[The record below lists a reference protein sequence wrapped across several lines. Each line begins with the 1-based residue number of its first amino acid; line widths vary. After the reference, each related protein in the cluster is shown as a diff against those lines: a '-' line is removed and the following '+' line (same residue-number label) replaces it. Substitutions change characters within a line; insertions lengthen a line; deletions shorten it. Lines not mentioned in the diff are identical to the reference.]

1 MTTPHH
7 PTDLGVLDAQPSAA
21 RPRGVSLAFLLF
33 IGTAVL
39 SIIEIVLGAIAGST
53 STAAS
58 TAIVD
63 GVTPE
68 EGESIARVL
77 MIASWV
83 VVAGVIAF
91 LVLATFKMR
100 AGRNWAR
107 ILLTIAGSISIV
119 LSVVAEVFVPEL
131 HIVESAGDVLVLV
144 VSVGQIATIVGAVVL
159 MFRPDANQY
168 FARR

>member
-1 MTTPHH
+1 
-7 PTDLGVLDAQPSAA
+7 
-21 RPRGVSLAFLLF
+21 
-33 IGTAVL
+33 VL

-68 EGESIARVL
+68 EGESIARVF

-91 LVLATFKMR
+91 LVVATFKMR

-107 ILLTIAGSISIV
+107 ILLTIVGGITVV
-119 LSVVAEVFVPEL
+119 LSVVGMVFL
-131 HIVESAGDVLVLV
+131 QAFRSVETVADVGLLVLSIGEV
-144 VSVGQIATIVGAVVL
+144 ATTVAAIVF

-168 FARR
+168 FTRR